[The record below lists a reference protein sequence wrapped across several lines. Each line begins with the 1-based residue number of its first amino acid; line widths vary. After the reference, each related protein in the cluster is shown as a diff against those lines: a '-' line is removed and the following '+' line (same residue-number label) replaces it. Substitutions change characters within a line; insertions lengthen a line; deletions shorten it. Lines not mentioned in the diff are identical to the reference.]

1 MLQRELVCVIVSY
14 NIGEEIYKCYDS
26 IKKQV
31 DKVIIVDNGSDAETI
46 KVLKNIDKD
55 KNCEVIFLKENYGI
69 AYALNIGA
77 KTAVKGG
84 YKWIIT
90 MDNDSQASKDMV
102 KVMMDVYNNLIK
114 SEKDKVV
121 SIAPRFIS
129 EGEKI
134 CKEEKNIYSY
144 ENLVITSGNIV
155 NLDIFE
161 EIGYFKED
169 YFIDYVDNEFC
180 LRILESGKKIIQ
192 VNNAILKHKLG
203 NSLEKKILCKTIKST
218 NHSPVRRYYLTRNSL
233 DVQKRYKHLNIKHI
247 NNTKRVLL
255 KFMLEILLVEG
266 EKYKKLKYM
275 WKGYR
280 DYKKGVFGEFR

>member
-1 MLQRELVCVIVSY
+1 MSS
-14 NIGEEIYKCYDS
+14 NIGK
-26 IKKQV
+26 
-31 DKVIIVDNGSDAETI
+31 
-46 KVLKNIDKD
+46 
-55 KNCEVIFLKENYGI
+55 
-69 AYALNIGA
+69 
-77 KTAVKGG
+77 
-84 YKWIIT
+84 
-90 MDNDSQASKDMV
+90 
-102 KVMMDVYNNLIK
+102 
-114 SEKDKVV
+114 
-121 SIAPRFIS
+121 R
-129 EGEKI
+129 
-134 CKEEKNIYSY
+134 
-144 ENLVITSGNIV
+144 
-155 NLDIFE
+155 
-161 EIGYFKED
+161 
-169 YFIDYVDNEFC
+169 
-180 LRILESGKKIIQ
+180 KKIIQ